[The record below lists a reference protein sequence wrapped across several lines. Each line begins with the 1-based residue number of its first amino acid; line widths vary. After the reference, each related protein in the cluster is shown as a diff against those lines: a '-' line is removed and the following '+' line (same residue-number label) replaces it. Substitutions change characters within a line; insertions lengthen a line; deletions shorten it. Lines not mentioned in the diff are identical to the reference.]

1 MAAPAIAPYP
11 PATFRKQLVPEEWEA
26 CLDAWISLTEYYLRV
41 SPEGFQAAL
50 SGDNES
56 ITRFLLSYYRE
67 TSQDH
72 GISRNQASPKTH
84 VLHRLAFLLTHRS
97 ILEVKSAPKAL
108 LNWTFVSDF
117 SHAYSKSHSLE
128 AFLDTLWQKRQS
140 EIEASLK
147 ELKAS
152 LLKRLES
159 AEPSAAENDL
169 KRLAPLLRSSRDA
182 GVYLTAGSDLIDA
195 LMASYKAASQSFRQR
210 IVVVTYLG
218 LVACLKGDR
227 PNHSMLFDHLYSLK
241 ALAGKAGNDVT
252 LLSDL
257 VTNTPL
263 LAKLSSSVTG
273 KDAERAHTLAT
284 SLAPYRSSAL
294 ARPRN
299 ASRRRAG
306 KGKAPEKDSFGH
318 GAVSNEQHMHSMSLI
333 TQIQDLF
340 PDLGSAFI
348 ARLLEEYSESVEQV
362 TAHLLDESLP
372 PHLSG
377 LDRAAQ
383 LPPSDNQPTSSDH
396 LAPRSTPPPSS
407 IPQRRNVFDDDEF
420 DRLEHDTAR
429 LHIGRANPTQ
439 TADALLSTKQST
451 ETKSAILSALAAF
464 DSDDDERDDTYD
476 QDDVGGTVDT
486 AAPDGETSRD
496 VRVDTEDPNEE
507 TLFRAWKMD
516 PSTFARGAETRK
528 SPARAAMKSET
539 GMTDEAL
546 EGWGLMLAR
555 DPKRIRRLEGK
566 YSGFDG
572 QQETIGRTSYRAG
585 ETDDSDG
592 SERDGFRGRGRG
604 RGMGRGRGRGGGR
617 GGNVAGLTGESGTQ
631 VSRQRKEASKGSR
644 ANHNR
649 RDQRARKMARGGF
662 PG

>member
-1 MAAPAIAPYP
+1 
-11 PATFRKQLVPEEWEA
+11 
-26 CLDAWISLTEYYLRV
+26 
-41 SPEGFQAAL
+41 
-50 SGDNES
+50 
-56 ITRFLLSYYRE
+56 
-67 TSQDH
+67 
-72 GISRNQASPKTH
+72 
-84 VLHRLAFLLTHRS
+84 
-97 ILEVKSAPKAL
+97 LEVKSAPKTL

-128 AFLDTLWQKRQS
+128 IFLDTLWQKRQT
-140 EIEASLK
+140 EIEISLK

-159 AEPSAAENDL
+159 VEPNTAENDL
-169 KRLAPLLRSSRDA
+169 KRLAPLLRASHDA
-182 GVYLTAGSDLIDA
+182 GVFLTAGSDLIDA
-195 LMASYKAASQSFRQR
+195 LMASYKAGSQTFRQR

-218 LVACLKGDR
+218 LIACLKGEK

-241 ALAGKAGNDVT
+241 ALAGKAGTDVT

-263 LAKLSSSVTG
+263 LAKLNSSVTG
-273 KDAERAHTLAT
+273 KDAERARTLAA
-284 SLAPYRSSAL
+284 SLAPYRSATL
-294 ARPRN
+294 ARPRV
-299 ASRRRAG
+299 ASRRRTG
-306 KGKAPEKDSFGH
+306 KGKGHAQDSFGH
-318 GAVSNEQHMHSMSLI
+318 GAVSNEQHVHRMSLI
-333 TQIQDLF
+333 TQVQDLF
-340 PDLGSAFI
+340 SDLGSGFI
-348 ARLLEEYSESVEQV
+348 ARLLDEYSESVEQV

-383 LPPSDNQPTSSDH
+383 LPPSNDQPPASDH
-396 LAPRSTPPPSS
+396 LAPRSTPPPSVV
-407 IPQRRNVFDDDEF
+407 PQRRNVFDDDEF
-420 DRLEHDTAR
+420 DRLEHDASR
-429 LHIGRANPTQ
+429 LHIGRANATQ
-439 TADALLSTKQST
+439 TADAMLSKGQTT
-451 ETKSAILSALAAF
+451 ESKSAILAALAAF

-476 QDDVGGTVDT
+476 VDDVGGTVDT

-507 TLFRAWKMD
+507 SLFRAWKMD

-539 GMTDEAL
+539 GMTDEAI

-572 QQETIGRTSYRAG
+572 QQEAIGRTSYRAG
-585 ETDDSDG
+585 EDDESDG
-592 SERDGFRGRGRG
+592 SERGGFRGRGRG
-604 RGMGRGRGRGGGR
+604 RGMGRARGRGGR
-617 GGNVAGLTGESGTQ
+617 GGNVAGPTGERGTQ

-649 RDQRARKMARGGF
+649 RDQRARKIARGGF